1 MRCQAQ
7 FRNNPVLVF
16 DASEDIT
23 PDQIRRNL
31 AVFRDRLGQTSET
44 LNLVP
49 SQYHLLAITVWII
62 PDSRRCPRNAVSDPV
77 AAGIPFISSL
87 AIFQLQPLP
96 LNPEVPLDEHNLFW
110 QASLIAN
117 KFQATADHP
126 AVDFPKKMVLSVA
139 PIVKGFS
146 PFSSFKAAFADIVWP
161 PNAVFLECGAVG
173 RPVSARSLLP
183 VVVAPPAPRG
193 HAPAPAPGP
202 LVIAIHA
209 DEERIARESKI
220 KQSTRDH
227 EATARF
233 RGLFAPAT
241 FTALFGDDTY
251 PTLTGAKESVC
262 EIISRT
268 VTDFGVTEAQASSS

>member
-7 FRNNPVLVF
+7 FRNNPALVF

-96 LNPEVPLDEHNLFW
+96 LNPAVPLDEHNLFW

-183 VVVAPPAPRG
+183 
-193 HAPAPAPGP
+193 
-202 LVIAIHA
+202 
-209 DEERIARESKI
+209 
-220 KQSTRDH
+220 
-227 EATARF
+227 
-233 RGLFAPAT
+233 
-241 FTALFGDDTY
+241 
-251 PTLTGAKESVC
+251 
-262 EIISRT
+262 
-268 VTDFGVTEAQASSS
+268 SSLLLRLEGMLPHLRPDLL